1 LGLGILWI
9 VWFKPATKCNP
20 CMWKCIVKPKPR
32 PKTTTEQTL
41 NQCNIG
47 LQVKPDGSEKQTTE
61 KEQGTSSGEI
71 PKRSA
76 SPTVFSRPG
85 VIVADHLWQER
96 GRAQHLFRWPFPNP
110 DTVGKKWWAASDDYD
125 FQPL

>member
-1 LGLGILWI
+1 MPPVGFEPTISAGERPHCAVIVFLGLGILWI

-85 VIVADHLWQER
+85 VIVADHL
-96 GRAQHLFRWPFPNP
+96 
-110 DTVGKKWWAASDDYD
+110 
-125 FQPL
+125 